1 VQIILVHPKL
11 RQARTLSLTRRH
23 LAYALG
29 VALFAF
35 MLGSGLLYY
44 ITFQVAVALQVPF
57 LKNIIESV
65 AAEDLRRQEQRLND
79 SLQAMAMKL
88 GDLQAQIAR
97 LEALG
102 ERVSGLAGIKPQ
114 EFGFGKPPGR
124 GGAVPG
130 AAAAQQEPR
139 LPDLQR
145 EIEKMSGNLQSRA
158 FFLNQIEVALSER
171 SVARTL
177 TPSMQPVNE
186 GFVGS
191 GFGWRHD
198 PFTGRV
204 SMHEGLDFAA
214 PVGTPISAAAGGIV
228 IVAEYHPA
236 YGKMVDLDHGNGLT
250 TRYAHASKLH
260 VKVGDI
266 VKRGQLI
273 ADVGSTGRSTG
284 PHLHF
289 EVRVNGEAKDP
300 EKFLAVGQMLPAV
313 AANK

>member
-1 VQIILVHPKL
+1 MQIILVHPKL

-29 VALFAF
+29 VISLAF
-35 MLGSGLLYY
+35 LLGSGALYY
-44 ITFQVAVALQVPF
+44 ITFRVAVALQVPF

-65 AAEDLRRQEQRLND
+65 AAEDIRRQEQRLND
-79 SLQAMAMKL
+79 SLQAMAVKL

-124 GGAVPG
+124 GGAAPSAVPT
-130 AAAAQQEPR
+130 QEPR

-145 EIEKMSGNLQSRA
+145 EIDKISGNLQSRA
-158 FFLNQIEVALSER
+158 YWLNSVEVALAER

-191 GFGWRHD
+191 NFGWRHD

-204 SMHEGLDFAA
+204 GMHEGLDFAA
-214 PVGTPISAAAGGIV
+214 PVGTPIKAAAGGIV

-236 YGKMVDLDHGNGLT
+236 YGNMVDLDHGNGLT

-260 VKVGDI
+260 VKLGDI

-273 ADVGSTGRSTG
+273 ANVGSTGRSTG
-284 PHLHF
+284 PHLHC

-300 EKFLAVGQMLPAV
+300 EKFLAAGQLLPSVAV
-313 AANK
+313 NR

>member
-1 VQIILVHPKL
+1 
-11 RQARTLSLTRRH
+11 
-23 LAYALG
+23 
-29 VALFAF
+29 
-35 MLGSGLLYY
+35 
-44 ITFQVAVALQVPF
+44 
-57 LKNIIESV
+57 
-65 AAEDLRRQEQRLND
+65 
-79 SLQAMAMKL
+79 
-88 GDLQAQIAR
+88 
-97 LEALG
+97 
-102 ERVSGLAGIKPQ
+102 
-114 EFGFGKPPGR
+114 
-124 GGAVPG
+124 
-130 AAAAQQEPR
+130 
-139 LPDLQR
+139 
-145 EIEKMSGNLQSRA
+145 
-158 FFLNQIEVALSER
+158 
-171 SVARTL
+171 
-177 TPSMQPVNE
+177 MQPVNE

-250 TRYAHASKLH
+250 TRYAHAAKLH